1 MKYICS
7 ATIKQLPE
15 QPQSWLSFLAKVL
28 KLNATQQECIEQST
42 VFQHPDHIQA
52 SCFFRTAFDALHHLR
67 SAEALSI
74 ELSPTHHIK
83 DISVRFTRYENTV
96 FFFFLV
102 ETPSAPTDEK
112 ELNDQQDELLKL
124 LNDTYAEHINFDFH
138 VTSKVEQFKELLRYQ
153 PITPVYEHGETA
165 SEGLLS
171 SYVKKHKGENYQRYY
186 KNAYSTAVSRKYTGD
201 GKSNY
206 VREQRSI
213 LCLNTA
219 LKELSDGQNPD
230 TQRSQLYNIIQ
241 TETAF
246 FSRTRALEDSL
257 ASTYKQIDFLSELV
271 DIMQGQW
278 VKMRSLFAISPKFSL
293 VNRSHTSHLF
303 FNLLEVNAQVTALQS
318 KIATRLD
325 KEYGPMQERYER
337 LHFNASNGLEA
348 EQEYFQHIHSLVLKS
363 FNAYAERMEVVNRSI
378 ERLNTGITQL
388 REDFDS
394 NTNVVVQMLMFLF
407 SVVMVFWGLVVFLAD
422 KGMGVIPYKF
432 TFPVLTGVGVA
443 ALGVIFA
450 GYMLVARMY
459 ANRSAKVME
468 ATVHNGI
475 ERCLINCS
483 QTEQIVEEMV
493 QRYIAG
499 TGPKRKLGAWHRFKI
514 RNNRPA
520 QQSIAY
526 LFKITQ
532 CLEVFSTLLPA
543 VALEQYSSEKAK
555 QALVGIKEKIE
566 PSIKQ
571 GCD

>member
-15 QPQSWLSFLAKVL
+15 QPQDWLSFIANAL
-28 KLNATQQECIEQST
+28 KLNATQQECVEKST

-67 SAEALSI
+67 TDDALNI

-96 FFFFLV
+96 FFFFLI
-102 ETPSAPTDEK
+102 ETPSAPETEQQ
-112 ELNDQQDELLKL
+112 LNQQQDDLLKL

-153 PITPVYEHGETA
+153 PITPVFDLDEVA
-165 SEGLLS
+165 SENLLS
-171 SYVKKHKGENYQRYY
+171 SYVKKHKGENYQRHY
-186 KNAYSTAVSRKYTGD
+186 KNAYSTRTSRQYTGD
-201 GKSNY
+201 GHSNY

-213 LCLNTA
+213 LCLNTK
-219 LKELSDGQNPD
+219 LKWLGDGQNPD

-257 ASTYKQIDFLSELV
+257 ASTYQRIDFLSELV

-278 VKMRSLFAISPKFSL
+278 VKIRSLFAISPKFSL

-325 KEYGPMQERYER
+325 KEFGPMQERYER
-337 LHFNASNGLEA
+337 LHFNASNGLEE
-348 EQEYFQHIHSLVLKS
+348 EQAYFQHIHSLVLKS
-363 FNAYAERMEVVNRSI
+363 FNAYTERMEMVNRSI
-378 ERLNTGITQL
+378 SRLDQGITQL

-422 KGMGVIPYKF
+422 KGMGVIPYKL
-432 TFPVLTGVGVA
+432 TFPVLTAVGVA
-443 ALGVIFA
+443 ALGVIFG

-459 ANRSAKVME
+459 ANRSAKIME
-468 ATVHNGI
+468 ATVHTGI

-483 QTEQIVEEMV
+483 QTEQIVEDMV

-499 TGPKRKLGAWHRFKI
+499 TGPKRRIGAWHRFKI

-520 QQSIAY
+520 KKSIDY

-543 VALEQYSSEKAK
+543 VALEQYSSEKAVESL
-555 QALVGIKEKIE
+555 QGISKKIE
-566 PSIKQ
+566 N
-571 GCD
+571 

>member
-7 ATIKQLPE
+7 ATIKHLPE
-15 QPQSWLSFLAKVL
+15 QPEDWLGFIASVL
-28 KLNATQQECIEQST
+28 KLNAQQVESINQAV

-67 SAEALSI
+67 AAGGLNL
-74 ELSPTHHIK
+74 ELSPNHHIK

-96 FFFFLV
+96 FFFFLI
-102 ETPSAPTDEK
+102 ETPGAPQTEQQ
-112 ELNDQQDELLKL
+112 LNQQQDELLTL
-124 LNDTYAEHINFDFH
+124 LNETFAEQINFDFH

-153 PITPVYEHGETA
+153 PITPVYDMGETA
-165 SEGLLS
+165 SAELLA
-171 SYVKKHKGENYQRYY
+171 SYVKQHQGENYQRYY
-186 KNAYSTAVSRKYTGD
+186 KNAYSTLTSREHTGD
-201 GKSNY
+201 GSSNY

-213 LCLNTA
+213 LLLNTPLQA
-219 LKELSDGQNPD
+219 LGDGQSPD

-257 ASTYKQIDFLSELV
+257 ASTYQRIDFLSELV

-303 FNLLEVNAQVTALQS
+303 FNLLEVNAQITALQN
-318 KIATRLD
+318 KISTRLD
-325 KEYGPMQERYER
+325 QEFGPMQERYER

-363 FNAYAERMEVVNRSI
+363 FNAYTERMEMVNRSI
-378 ERLNTGITQL
+378 DRLSTGITQL

-443 ALGVIFA
+443 ALGVIFG

-468 ATVHNGI
+468 ETVHTGI

-483 QTEQIVEEMV
+483 QTEQIVEDMV

-499 TGPKRKLGAWHRFKI
+499 TGPRRRIGAWHSFKI

-520 QQSIAY
+520 KKSIAY

-543 VALEQYSSEKAK
+543 VALEQYPSDKA
-555 QALVGIKEKIE
+555 QEALKGISKKI
-566 PSIKQ
+566 S
-571 GCD
+571 

>member
-1 MKYICS
+1 
-7 ATIKQLPE
+7 
-15 QPQSWLSFLAKVL
+15 
-28 KLNATQQECIEQST
+28 
-42 VFQHPDHIQA
+42 
-52 SCFFRTAFDALHHLR
+52 
-67 SAEALSI
+67 
-74 ELSPTHHIK
+74 
-83 DISVRFTRYENTV
+83 
-96 FFFFLV
+96 
-102 ETPSAPTDEK
+102 
-112 ELNDQQDELLKL
+112 
-124 LNDTYAEHINFDFH
+124 
-138 VTSKVEQFKELLRYQ
+138 
-153 PITPVYEHGETA
+153 
-165 SEGLLS
+165 
-171 SYVKKHKGENYQRYY
+171 
-186 KNAYSTAVSRKYTGD
+186 
-201 GKSNY
+201 
-206 VREQRSI
+206 
-213 LCLNTA
+213 
-219 LKELSDGQNPD
+219 
-230 TQRSQLYNIIQ
+230 
-241 TETAF
+241 
-246 FSRTRALEDSL
+246 
-257 ASTYKQIDFLSELV
+257 
-271 DIMQGQW
+271 MQGQW

-363 FNAYAERMEVVNRSI
+363 FNAYTERMEVVNRSI

-443 ALGVIFA
+443 ALGVIFG

-468 ATVHNGI
+468 ATVHTGI
-475 ERCLINCS
+475 ERCLVNCS

-520 QQSIAY
+520 KKSIDY

-555 QALVGIKEKIE
+555 DALKGISKKFED
-566 PSIKQ
+566 
-571 GCD
+571 G